1 MLSIILVFF
10 IDFGS
15 VMSEAHLNVSS
26 VNCFN
31 DYKTSM
37 ICGFT
42 SDEPLNCSGYSLDI
56 LSQQQE
62 HFTCVFVNNSKRDSN
77 HLFKCG
83 CTVEMPE
90 FVFVE
95 EYTASLLEGRK
106 IINSGKINA
115 SLSIKPQAPEIL
127 SVMQTGDGNFNVTW
141 KTNYSENSIFG
152 KSLKT
157 QLSYKKK
164 GEADEVASGYNCT
177 GTFCIIPGSEL
188 EPSSEYVIKARSY
201 STKYGTEFSDW
212 SNEVEWIT
220 SESTERML
228 KIIIPIF
235 FVLLVINICALY
247 WCCTKLKAKWW
258 DRIPN
263 PSNDIKKIL
272 PGNPK
277 VFIPKQYDPSSYHI
291 DFPTISAAE
300 EKSCVTPLIEESG
313 QDDPY
318 KPVTS
323 CVSTKDSADK
333 VDKEAPSE
341 GQEEFSG
348 DQWETPQCPKWGIPD
363 SISYASQ
370 FMQKLNQESPS
381 H

>member
-1 MLSIILVFF
+1 MKFVILLFFAEFVSLS
-10 IDFGS
+10 D
-15 VMSEAHLNVSS
+15 AHLNGPS

-31 DYKTSM
+31 DYKTTM
-37 ICGFT
+37 ICDFT
-42 SDEPLNCSGYSLDI
+42 SDKPLNCGGYSLDFVSE
-56 LSQQQE
+56 LQE
-62 HFTCVFVNNSKRDSN
+62 HFTCVFVNRERDSN

-90 FVFVE
+90 FVIADNFN
-95 EYTASLLEGRK
+95 ANLLKEGK
-106 IINSGKINA
+106 VLNSRNISAIDK
-115 SLSIKPQAPEIL
+115 IKPQAPEIL
-127 SVMQTGDGNFNVTW
+127 SVTQTGDGNFNVTW
-141 KTNYSENSIFG
+141 KTNYSENSVFG

-300 EKSCVTPLIEESG
+300 EKS
-313 QDDPY
+313 
-318 KPVTS
+318 
-323 CVSTKDSADK
+323 
-333 VDKEAPSE
+333 
-341 GQEEFSG
+341 
-348 DQWETPQCPKWGIPD
+348 W
-363 SISYASQ
+363 
-370 FMQKLNQESPS
+370 
-381 H
+381 